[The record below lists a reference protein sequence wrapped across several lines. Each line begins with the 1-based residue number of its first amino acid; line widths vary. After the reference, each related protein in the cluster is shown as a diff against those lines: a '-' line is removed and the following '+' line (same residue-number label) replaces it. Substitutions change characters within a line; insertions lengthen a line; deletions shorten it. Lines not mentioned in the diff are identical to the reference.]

1 MDNFGG
7 FDWLI
12 ATTGVVPVQP
22 LTVNSRFGNARSTVA
37 TADRRRVETYP
48 KAMRPG
54 PTVEGHLFFAFR
66 YEPIH
71 LEFLARL
78 FCEIDPHIIET
89 WIRKEPTGQYSRKTG
104 FFYEWL
110 TGQRLN
116 VPDVIAGNY
125 FDALDPDQ
133 YLTAPRSV
141 NNQRWRVRDN
151 LPGTREFCPMV
162 RRTDAVH
169 AIEDYSC
176 SAALQSLEV
185 QFGAELLLRSA
196 NWLSHKESRASFL
209 IEHEEQHVD
218 RVRRF
223 AAVMGRR
230 CGGEGDPLQ
239 EAVLTQLQ
247 EEILGKATRYGLRK
261 SPVFVGHNDAFV
273 PVGDYIAPQWE
284 DARELLAGLS
294 ITMAKTRNQSAIVRA
309 AVASFAFVYIHPM
322 TDGNGRISRFLVNDV
337 LRRDGA
343 VPAPFILPISATITN
358 NSRERVGYDRALE
371 AFSKPLMARFSD
383 RYDFNTEIE
392 CEDGVRT
399 NFRFDAYEEAM
410 PAWRYPELT
419 QQVEYMGHVVRMTI
433 EDEMTNE
440 ASYLRNLERAREA
453 VKNRLEGPNTDID
466 SIIRSLKQ
474 NGWQLSGSLRKR
486 FPQLED
492 SRLAELIIEDVR
504 AVYEPLAKAHDD
516 EDNAR
521 DVDDPRTMY

>member
-12 ATTGVVPVQP
+12 AATGVVPVQP
-22 LTVNSRFGNARSTVA
+22 LTVNSRFGNSRSTVA

-78 FCEIDPHIIET
+78 FQEIGPADIEA
-89 WIRKEPTGQYSRKTG
+89 WIRKEPTGQYARKAG

-110 TGQRLN
+110 TGKRLD

-125 FDALDPDQ
+125 VDALDPDQ
-133 YLTAPRSV
+133 YLAAPRSV

-151 LPGTREFCPMV
+151 LPGTRGFCPLVMYTEMV
-162 RRTDAVH
+162 REVSA
-169 AIEDYSC
+169 YSC
-176 SAALQSLEV
+176 AEALQSLEV
-185 QFGAELLLRSA
+185 QFGGELLLRSA

-223 AAVMGRR
+223 AAAMGRR
-230 CGGEGDPLQ
+230 CGENGDPLQ
-239 EAVLTQLQ
+239 EEVLTQLQ

-261 SPVFVGHNDAFV
+261 SPVFVGHNDAFTSV
-273 PVGDYIAPQWE
+273 VDYIAPQWE
-284 DARELLAGLS
+284 DARELLAGLRVA
-294 ITMAKTRNQSAIVRA
+294 MAKTEGQSSIVRA

-322 TDGNGRISRFLVNDV
+322 ADGNGRISRFLVNDV

-371 AFSKPLMARFSD
+371 AFSKPLMHRFGD
-383 RYDFNTEIE
+383 RYDFNTEVE

-399 NFRFDAYEEAM
+399 NFRFDAYSEAM
-410 PAWRYPELT
+410 PAWRYPDLT
-419 QQVEYMGHVVRMTI
+419 HQVEYVGHVVRMTI

-440 ASYLRNLERAREA
+440 ATYLRDLERARVA
-453 VKNRLEGPNTDID
+453 VKNRLEGPDTDID
-466 SIIRSLKQ
+466 AIIRSLQQ

-486 FPQLED
+486 FPQLGDANLVE
-492 SRLAELIIEDVR
+492 AIIDDLR
-504 AVYEPLAKAHDD
+504 AVFEPPAEVVGEDRDD
-516 EDNAR
+516 VDP
-521 DVDDPRTMY
+521 DDPRTTY